1 MDPRVG
7 RDVSV
12 GCVTGVGGL
21 FSGAMLG
28 VFVGKIVTEVTRC
41 PVTEG
46 IPACN
51 WQVYAGW
58 GGLVGLVTLPALVL
72 WRLRRGRGDT

>member
-7 RDVSV
+7 RDVGV
-12 GCVTGVGGL
+12 GCVTGLGGL
-21 FSGAMLG
+21 CSGAMLG
-28 VFVGKIVTEVTRC
+28 VFVGKVVTEVTRC
-41 PVTEG
+41 AVTEG

-58 GGLVGLVTLPALVL
+58 GGLIGVVTLPALVL
-72 WRLRRGRGDT
+72 WRLHRGAR